1 MVQQQNK
8 KFTFKF
14 GAKKIIFNKAHFEP
28 EVQLFAKVLAY
39 AIYHKQ
45 YPTIRVE
52 PQMDERDR
60 FQPDLNAASY
70 DGTMLLWIE
79 CGTVSMSKVEKLFK
93 KYRQAHF
100 VFVKERKDIE
110 VFQKNL
116 GRYTKDAR
124 SLPRID
130 ILVYPEKFSDWWVS
144 EEGDVFIPPEEVE
157 IIQWHDPEK
166 DKKW

>member
-1 MVQQQNK
+1 MSPQQQNRK
-8 KFTFKF
+8 YTFRF
-14 GAKKIIFNKAHFEP
+14 GDKKIVFNKAHFEP
-28 EVQLFAKVLAY
+28 EAQFFSKVLAY

-52 PQMDERDR
+52 PQMGERDR

-93 KYRQAHF
+93 KYRQTHF

-124 SLPRID
+124 SLPLVD
-130 ILVYPEKFSDWWVS
+130 ILVYPEKFAEWWVS
-144 EEGDVFIPPEEVE
+144 EEGDVFIPPPEVE
-157 IIQWHDPEK
+157 IIRWNDGRSRR
-166 DKKW
+166 